1 MRVVHAGAALV
12 VAVEEKRMS
21 DPMFWPAV
29 AAAAWGLTCYAVFY
43 GAAALIEHRQN
54 RRRRAHLRNRLHG

>member
-1 MRVVHAGAALV
+1 M
-12 VAVEEKRMS
+12 VAVEEERMNN
-21 DPMFWPAV
+21 PMFWPAV